1 MNNTPHIDNDH
12 RYLRLAIAR
21 SRDAFRRG
29 DKPYGAVLVSAD
41 GSVLHESGNTQVS
54 EHDITGHAELNLLR
68 EASRKLGTAALR
80 GSTVYASGEP
90 CPMCAGAIYWSGAV
104 RVVYALDVA
113 SMNRLDPSDAEPSLL
128 DCRTVLASGNHPIQV
143 TGPLLQDEAERAF
156 FDR

>member
-1 MNNTPHIDNDH
+1 MSNALNDDH

-21 SRDAFRRG
+21 SRDALRRG
-29 DKPYGAVLVSAD
+29 DKPYGAVLVGAD
-41 GSVLHESGNTQVS
+41 GTVLHESGNTQVS
-54 EHDITGHAELNLLR
+54 EHDVTGHAELNLLR
-68 EASRKLGTAALR
+68 EASRKLGLASLR

-128 DCRTVLASGNHPIQV
+128 DCRAVLASGQRKIQV
-143 TGPLLQDEAERAF
+143 VGPLLQDEAERAF

>member
-1 MNNTPHIDNDH
+1 MSDVSTNDQ
-12 RYLRLAIAR
+12 RFLRLAIAR
-21 SRDAFRRG
+21 SREALRRG
-29 DKPYGAVLVSAD
+29 DKPYGAALVSAE
-41 GSVLHESGNTQVS
+41 GMVLHESGNTQVS

-113 SMNRLDPSDAEPSLL
+113 TMNRFDPSDAEPSLL
-128 DCRTVLASGNHPIQV
+128 DCRTVLASGSHTVQV

>member
-1 MNNTPHIDNDH
+1 MNAQPQDDH
-12 RYLRLAIAR
+12 YYLRLAIAQ
-21 SRDAFRRG
+21 SRIACRRG

-41 GSVLHESGNTQVS
+41 GRVVHESRNTQVS

-68 EASRKLGTAALR
+68 EASRALGTAALV

-104 RVVYALDVA
+104 RVVFALDVA
-113 SMNRLDPSDAEPSLL
+113 SMNRLDPADAEPTLL
-128 DCRTVLASGNHPIQV
+128 DCRALLASGQRMIQV
-143 TGPLLQDEAERAF
+143 TGPLLQSEAERAF